1 MASFDFSAALRG
13 GVLVVATLLLTAP
26 AIQAQ
31 NTTAAPAAPATAAPV
46 SASQRKA
53 AESLLEVMQSE
64 KTTNQAIDQMLTL
77 QVEQNPNLKKVE
89 PEMRAFM
96 AKYMSWASLKDE
108 MVQLYAREFTE
119 KELKELTKFYQSSTG
134 QKYVSKQNLLL
145 QSGMQLGQR
154 RVQEN
159 LPELQRM
166 IEEKMKA
173 QE

>member
-1 MASFDFSAALRG
+1 M
-13 GVLVVATLLLTAP
+13 VVATLLLTAP
-26 AIQAQ
+26 AVQAQ
-31 NTTAAPAAPATAAPV
+31 STTAAPAAPAAAAPAPV

-53 AESLLEVMQSE
+53 AESLLEIMQSE
-64 KTTNQAIDQMLTL
+64 KTTNEAINQMLTM

-108 MVQLYAREFTE
+108 MVQLYAREFSE
-119 KELKELTKFYQSSTG
+119 KELKELTKFYQSATG
-134 QKYVSKQNLLL
+134 QKFVSKQNMLL
-145 QSGMQLGQR
+145 QSSMQLGQR

-166 IEEKMKA
+166 IEEKMKD